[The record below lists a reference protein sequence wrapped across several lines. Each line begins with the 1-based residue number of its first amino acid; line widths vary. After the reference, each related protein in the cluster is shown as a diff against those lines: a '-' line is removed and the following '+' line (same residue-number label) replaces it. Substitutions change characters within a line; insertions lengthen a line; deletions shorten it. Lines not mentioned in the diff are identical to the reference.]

1 MELFHCMDLL
11 ELFLG
16 TPDKQALF
24 IHYILILHSQND
36 GVFSHLAWNI
46 PETFARANVVRI
58 IRGFSRLQMV
68 GIFSSGFIYIHLKHN
83 FSEMNSRA
91 DRKSSLLDTI
101 FLFEKRKNLPL
112 FLKEEG
118 PKSSEEIKR
127 AFCFP

>member
-1 MELFHCMDLL
+1 MDLL

-58 IRGFSRLQMV
+58 IRAFQGFKWSVFFPVDLYT
-68 GIFSSGFIYIHLKHN
+68 YI
-83 FSEMNSRA
+83 
-91 DRKSSLLDTI
+91 
-101 FLFEKRKNLPL
+101 
-112 FLKEEG
+112 
-118 PKSSEEIKR
+118 
-127 AFCFP
+127 